1 MVMSRGANQHEVS
14 VGRRRYPFNEAKTQ
28 RYLAEGRGTGEGATY
43 QPWLKINDVP
53 SIGRSHRPWSPKT
66 QREHHLLSDGE
77 WKTFLQFESREDV
90 CDIWEQFP
98 LDRFQ
103 TFKIALELGYRPALT
118 LDGTSYVLT
127 LDFMVIRRLAN
138 RRTLSAYSFKYCPET
153 LPERQKQLHHIAEV
167 FLDRSGVSF
176 ELVDET
182 TFNDDFIRNYDSV
195 RACHDLSNQV
205 GFHPPLVHAL
215 GAALVAKIAAGASG
229 SLLSACREI
238 ANECNG
244 SAEGVFTVAKH
255 LLARRVLLTDLERR
269 LDLAEFPL
277 TDIRISRALP

>member
-1 MVMSRGANQHEVS
+1 MSRGADQHEAS
-14 VGRRRYPFNEAKTQ
+14 VGRRRYVFDEAKTQ

-66 QREHHLLSDGE
+66 QRKHHLLSDGE
-77 WKTFLQFESREDV
+77 WKTFLQFESQEDV

-98 LDRFQ
+98 MDRFQ

-127 LDFMVIRRLAN
+127 LDFIVIRRLAN

-153 LPERQKQLHHIAEV
+153 LPERQKQLHHIAAV
-167 FLDRSGVSF
+167 FLDRAGVSF

-182 TFNDDFIRNYDSV
+182 AFNDDFIRNYDSV

-205 GFHPPLVHAL
+205 GYDPPLVHAL
-215 GAALVAKIAAGASG
+215 GATLVSKIAAGANG
-229 SLLSACREI
+229 TLLSGCHEI
-238 ANECNG
+238 SKECSV
-244 SAEGVFTVAKH
+244 SAEAVFTVAKH
-255 LLARRVLLTDLERR
+255 LLARRVLLTDLGTR

-277 TDIRISRALP
+277 ADIHISRVQP